1 MEKSVSK
8 TLSISQHEQNNNQL
22 IDLILLDEVTNIQYV
37 LKVEKKV
44 YNRAHNDIMFAT
56 TLLKK
61 AQTLHNSKDTI
72 HSSASSIK
80 NSKSSC
86 SNVTSTIVPD
96 NTDNTENIVHKYTSS
111 STENISDTLNT
122 EVNIEKWEHKAVLL
136 LISLYKEKSY
146 MLGKGSHKKMWIDIS
161 KCMKEKKYNFTG
173 NQCNNKMDAL
183 KRRYRQIVDH
193 NAQSGNDRKD
203 WIYLDVLDNIFRKK
217 HWIKPLSVAGSN
229 IKEPEHSPL
238 TDNSDENETPVKQR
252 KISLT
257 EARANYLTLSLEE
270 KRLKRKETAN
280 YRATKLQ
287 ILREI
292 KEALGKQKQ

>member
-96 NTDNTENIVHKYTSS
+96 NTDNTENIVHNDTSS
-111 STENISDTLNT
+111 STENISDTLN
-122 EVNIEKWEHKAVLL
+122 
-136 LISLYKEKSY
+136 
-146 MLGKGSHKKMWIDIS
+146 
-161 KCMKEKKYNFTG
+161 TG

>member
-44 YNRAHNDIMFAT
+44 YNRAHND
-56 TLLKK
+56 
-61 AQTLHNSKDTI
+61 
-72 HSSASSIK
+72 
-80 NSKSSC
+80 
-86 SNVTSTIVPD
+86 
-96 NTDNTENIVHKYTSS
+96 
-111 STENISDTLNT
+111 TLN
-122 EVNIEKWEHKAVLL
+122 
-136 LISLYKEKSY
+136 
-146 MLGKGSHKKMWIDIS
+146 
-161 KCMKEKKYNFTG
+161 TG

>member
-96 NTDNTENIVHKYTSS
+96 NTDNTENIVHNDTSS

-146 MLGKGSHKKMWIDIS
+146 MLGK
-161 KCMKEKKYNFTG
+161 G

>member
-44 YNRAHNDIMFAT
+44 YNRAHND
-56 TLLKK
+56 
-61 AQTLHNSKDTI
+61 
-72 HSSASSIK
+72 
-80 NSKSSC
+80 
-86 SNVTSTIVPD
+86 
-96 NTDNTENIVHKYTSS
+96 
-111 STENISDTLNT
+111 TLNT

-146 MLGKGSHKKMWIDIS
+146 MLGK
-161 KCMKEKKYNFTG
+161 G